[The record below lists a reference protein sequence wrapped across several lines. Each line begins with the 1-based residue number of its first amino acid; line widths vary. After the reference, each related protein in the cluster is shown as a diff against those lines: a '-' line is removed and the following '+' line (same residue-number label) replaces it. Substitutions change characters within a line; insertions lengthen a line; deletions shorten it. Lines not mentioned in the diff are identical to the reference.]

1 MNIRQLTYY
10 CSAARAG
17 SFSAAAA
24 EADVSVQ
31 AVSKSLSELE
41 SEVGAVLFTRDSA
54 GSRLTTYGRA
64 FLPYA
69 ERAVEAFSGVEHAAK
84 KLGGDTVQRKGA
96 DLVLVIGAPLFLNHK
111 RFCLAL
117 EKFLSFHLRCKVA
130 VSMYYEDEALLALEE
145 GHCDAV
151 IAVGNVSEDLYDART
166 IGKVSTAAFFAKG
179 HPLSSK
185 RVVTISELS
194 QYPVV
199 NSTAINRFSDVV
211 TGAYRQHG
219 LASPELRIS
228 ADENFSQAAASKNA
242 YALGLAVP
250 AFGTPG
256 FAEMHRIDPA
266 EVLSVSLNRIT
277 LKGASLESVSKLDRF
292 LRNQSFDMQ
301 RLFGA

>member
-117 EKFLSFHLRCKVA
+117 EK
-130 VSMYYEDEALLALEE
+130 E